1 MIGKIVM
8 LGCVGLAMAGCVAP
22 GGYPASPYD
31 AYGGYAPGYGYPGY
45 GYSPGFDGGSS
56 LGFAFEGE
64 HRHDRDH
71 DRDRHDGDR
80 HENHRDGGGHENHRG
95 DPRAP
100 GVTGAPGAGHP
111 APAPN
116 APGMAGAPAA
126 GHAAPA
132 PHAHAAQPA
141 SNPGRGGNQGGAAA
155 HSGAGHRSSD

>member
-1 MIGKIVM
+1 MIGKIVV

-31 AYGGYAPGYGYPGY
+31 SYGGYAPGYGYPGY
-45 GYSPGFDGGSS
+45 GYNPGFDGGSS

-100 GVTGAPGAGHP
+100 GGT
-111 APAPN
+111 
-116 APGMAGAPAA
+116 GAPAA
-126 GHAAPA
+126 GHATPA

>member
-1 MIGKIVM
+1 MIRKIVM
-8 LGCVGLAMAGCVAP
+8 LGGVGLAMAGCVAP
-22 GGYPASPYD
+22 GGYPANPYD

-45 GYSPGFDGGSS
+45 AYSPGFDGGSS

-116 APGMAGAPAA
+116 APGVAGALAA

-155 HSGAGHRSSD
+155 HSTGHRSSD